1 MIFLQ
6 FSYPHHVK
14 LSDVEKANIS
24 YLAFPDSNSGC
35 MGDTQYCFRIRRTS
49 LSKQRIFSNDH
60 SYTKDCP
67 VTLLVSGWKYFPV
80 CA

>member
-1 MIFLQ
+1 M
-6 FSYPHHVK
+6 K

-49 LSKQRIFSNDH
+49 LSNERVTSNDYLY
-60 SYTKDCP
+60 SKDCP
-67 VTLLVSGWKYFPV
+67 VTLMVNFEKSLKIFEL
-80 CA
+80 